1 MITKMDVIEMIC
13 FCALMVGTLIIFGLD
28 YNSVVPAYQ

>member
-13 FCALMVGTLIIFGLD
+13 FCALMVIGMIVFGFA
-28 YNSVVPAYQ
+28 YNDVVPAYQ